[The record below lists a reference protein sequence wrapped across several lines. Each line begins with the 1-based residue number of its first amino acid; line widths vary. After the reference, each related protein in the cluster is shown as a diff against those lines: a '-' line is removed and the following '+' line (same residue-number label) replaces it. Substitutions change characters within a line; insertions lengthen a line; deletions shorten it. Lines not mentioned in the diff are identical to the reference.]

1 MTSLDSYI
9 TLRRSG
15 LRLSPLSLGTM
26 TFGEDNGWG
35 ASPATSEANMAE
47 YLDRGGNVI
56 DTANTYTNGH
66 SENIVGDFL
75 AARPG
80 LRDRVLLGTKFFANL
95 HPGDPNGGGAGRKA
109 LLSQLEESLRRL
121 QTDYVDLYWLHGWY
135 RRAPRHECHRAI
147 SAAHPVDR
155 RSVRP
160 ATGDGAS
167 DGQLIVLTSPP
178 LVPQPNQRFSACRR
192 GLSSARLPSSEP
204 PSPMPPCPLVHF
216 HRTRPLPRICE
227 GRSNPPLKW
236 RST

>member
-95 HPGDPNGGGAGRKA
+95 HPGDPNGGGAGCGF
-109 LLSQLEESLRRL
+109 RRN
-121 QTDYVDLYWLHGWY
+121 G
-135 RRAPRHECHRAI
+135 APRPEVLEQAARPSSVSSRNRCGDCRPTTSTSTGCTAGTAAPRDT
-147 SAAHPVDR
+147 SATGPSPPPTRWIGGAF
-155 RSVRP
+155 VRP
-160 ATGDGAS
+160 PAT
-167 DGQLIVLTSPP
+167 
-178 LVPQPNQRFSACRR
+178 
-192 GLSSARLPSSEP
+192 ARATVS
-204 PSPMPPCPLVHF
+204 
-216 HRTRPLPRICE
+216 
-227 GRSNPPLKW
+227 
-236 RST
+236 